1 MSNFFLSISINRWE
15 ALSQICPIIRE
26 KQKYQTPNSL
36 NKSIYDIIKTMSPE
50 KKSVVP
56 IALWM
61 DTNRYANC
69 EPILTKEG
77 LCFTINSFNSREI
90 YTDEYV
96 GKRSSTSS
104 QYVQTCAP
112 NSNFFSI
119 SNKIFEKFGI

>member
-69 EPILTKEG
+69 ERILTKEG

-96 GKRSSTSS
+96 GK
-104 QYVQTCAP
+104 
-112 NSNFFSI
+112 
-119 SNKIFEKFGI
+119 